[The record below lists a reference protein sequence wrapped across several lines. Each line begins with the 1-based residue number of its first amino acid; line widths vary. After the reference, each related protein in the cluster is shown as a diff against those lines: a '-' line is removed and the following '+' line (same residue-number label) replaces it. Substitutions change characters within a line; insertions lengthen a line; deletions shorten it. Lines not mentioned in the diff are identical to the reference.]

1 MKIKII
7 IIICLSVLLVIIGV
21 DAIYIRTA
29 HKMEWR
35 SAKYVAQVKYEDIDY
50 GYSKKQIRNKLE
62 KLTGQKLYF
71 YKEKTLRD
79 GDKGISSPMLRFVI
93 IDKNLTSNEYIE
105 VMCHELIHL
114 KYNTINERYVQYQT
128 FVTLF
133 NSEFRQIALNIVYKM
148 QYGEYLYEYECYAQI
163 YDYLKEVNFI

>member
-1 MKIKII
+1 MKTKII
-7 IIICLSVLLVIIGV
+7 IIVCLSILLFVVGFE
-21 DAIYIRTA
+21 AIYIKVS

-35 SAKYVAQVKYEDIDY
+35 PVEHIVQVEYKDIDY

-62 KLTGQKLYF
+62 KLTGVTLYF
-71 YKEKTLRD
+71 YKEKTLKD
-79 GDKGISSPMLRFVI
+79 GQHGMASPMFKFILV
-93 IDKNLTSNEYIE
+93 DKNLPENEYIE

-114 KYNTINERYVQYQT
+114 KYNTINERYVQYHT

-133 NSEFRQIALNIVYKM
+133 NSEFRQTALNIVHKM
-148 QYGEYLYEYECYAQI
+148 QYGEYLYEYNCYAQI